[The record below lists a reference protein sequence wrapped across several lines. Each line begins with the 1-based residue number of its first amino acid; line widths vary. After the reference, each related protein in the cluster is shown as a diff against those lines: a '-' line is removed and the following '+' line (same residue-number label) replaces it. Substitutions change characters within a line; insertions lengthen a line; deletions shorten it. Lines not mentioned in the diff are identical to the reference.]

1 MVFRSVQLLLPVLLG
16 VLAALLPAWVAQAQP
31 LVHQGVLLL
40 PWLLL
45 PISWMVSRLYRQP
58 KVSFL
63 ILISLLTYSLLQSQR
78 LHPELATNTESAF
91 WLLCLLG
98 PLLIMVFSWLPEE
111 MTGEANNW
119 KCYLIIATI
128 GVVAL
133 NLLQQFPE
141 QTSYWM
147 QQLLALEPG
156 MPPVVPLLLLTL
168 YLLVTGLSLIRRQE
182 TSDGVAL
189 LALLSMGFGFCG
201 FNTEC
206 GPEVSFG
213 LFALAVVT
221 LQVLHS
227 YRLAFFDPL
236 TGLRNRRSLLSM
248 LLDHP
253 KGYHLAMVDIDHF
266 KDFNDAFGHD
276 VGDEVLRAVAK
287 VLERVGAGGKVFRLG
302 GEEFVVVFVSR
313 DRNACIGALQAVREM
328 VAHYPF
334 TVRQPLNASAQQA
347 ATPLQPQQITV
358 TIGLAQHSP
367 QDDSVDAVLARADK
381 ALYRGKSRG
390 RNCLVV
396 DDGKPVP
403 WVTIGG
409 EKRLV

>member
-16 VLAALLPAWVAQAQP
+16 LCAALLPELVAQSQP
-31 LVHQGVLLL
+31 MVHQGVLLL
-40 PWLLL
+40 PWFLL
-45 PISWMVSRLYRQP
+45 PISWVVSRLYRQP

-63 ILISLLTYSLLQSQR
+63 ILISLLVYSLLQSQR
-78 LHPELATNTESAF
+78 LHPELATHTEASF

-98 PLLIMVFSWLPEE
+98 PVLILVFSWLPEE

-128 GVVAL
+128 GIVAL
-133 NLLQQFPE
+133 NLLQQFPQ
-141 QTSYWM
+141 QTVYWM
-147 QQLLALEPG
+147 QLLLALEPG
-156 MPPVVPLLLLTL
+156 LPPLVPLLLLTL
-168 YLLVTGLSLIRRQE
+168 YLLITGLSLIRRHE
-182 TSDGVAL
+182 TSDGVAFM
-189 LALLSMGFGFCG
+189 ALLSMGFGFCG
-201 FNTEC
+201 FHTEY
-206 GPEVSFG
+206 GPEVSFS
-213 LFALAVVT
+213 LFAMMVVV

-236 TGLRNRRSLLSM
+236 TGLRNRRSLVST
-248 LLDHP
+248 LLDYP

-266 KDFNDAFGHD
+266 KDFNDTFGHD
-276 VGDEVLRAVAK
+276 VGDEVLRAVAS
-287 VLERVGAGGKVFRLG
+287 VLERVGVGGKVFRLG

-313 DRNACIGALQAVREM
+313 DRSACTGALQTVREM

-334 TVRQPLNASAQQA
+334 KVRQPLNAASERA
-347 ATPLQPQQITV
+347 ATPSQPQRITV
-358 TIGLAQHSP
+358 TIGLTQHSP
-367 QDDSVDAVLARADK
+367 RDSSVDAVLARADK

-390 RNCLVV
+390 RNCLML